1 MAGTRAAIRYA
12 KAILDLAN
20 SKGVAE
26 AVNNDMKSIA
36 SAIET
41 NEELSTF
48 IQNPTTTVEVK
59 EGALLEVFANV
70 NGVTKGLFRLLFEN
84 KRFEILDAIALEY
97 NKLFDENN
105 GVEVA
110 KVTTAIPMDAALEA
124 KVLAKVATLSDKKIT
139 IENIVDP
146 SIIGGFILR
155 IGDNQY
161 NASVANRLQVL
172 KRELTQN

>member
-1 MAGTRAAIRYA
+1 MASTRAAIRYA

-26 AVNNDMKSIA
+26 VVNNDMKSIA
-36 SAIET
+36 SAIQT

-48 IQNPTTTVEVK
+48 IQNPTTKVEVK
-59 EGALLEVFANV
+59 ESALLEVFANV
-70 NGVTKGLFRLLFEN
+70 NGITKGLFHLLFEN
-84 KRFEILDAIALEY
+84 KRFEILEAIAIQY
-97 NKLFDENN
+97 SHVFDESN
-105 GVEVA
+105 GIEVA
-110 KVTTAIPMDAALEA
+110 KVTTAIPMDADLEA
-124 KVLAKVATLSDKKIT
+124 KVLAKIATLSDKKIT

-155 IGDNQY
+155 IGDKQY

-172 KRELTQN
+172 KRELSN

>member
-1 MAGTRAAIRYA
+1 MASTRAAIRYA

-26 AVNNDMKSIA
+26 AVNNDMKTIA
-36 SAIET
+36 TAIET
-41 NEELSTF
+41 SQELSTF
-48 IQNPTTTVEVK
+48 IQNPTTKVEVK
-59 EGALLEVFANV
+59 ESALLEVFANV
-70 NGVTKGLFRLLFEN
+70 NGVTKGLFHLLFEN
-84 KRFEILDAIALEY
+84 KRFEILEAIALEY
-97 NKLFDENN
+97 KKLFDESN

-110 KVTTAIPMDAALEA
+110 KVTTAIAMDAALEA
-124 KVLAKVATLSDKKIT
+124 KVLAKVATLSDKKVT

-155 IGDNQY
+155 IGDQQY

-172 KRELTQN
+172 KRELSN